1 MRYLTLIGVV
11 TVAFFVVYGIFAWID
26 RNKKRKS
33 KTKTVDRKT
42 IAYQPMWTSYS
53 YETKK
58 EKPEFDEFETT
69 EKMDRK

>member
-26 RNKKRKS
+26 RNKKQKS

-53 YETKK
+53 YER
-58 EKPEFDEFETT
+58 KPEFDEFESM
-69 EKMDRK
+69 EKVDRK